1 MPGARGRSSEL
12 SRGRREPSPQCRFAS
27 AGSRLRDTCEGV
39 VWTSPGG
46 TLPSRVFP
54 PQAVCAS
61 PAGSRRSSVRG
72 GVGSPD
78 LGARAQT
85 HAHTNHLC
93 MHTQL
98 TRLCMAARAHTHS
111 RTLIHAHTRR
121 LPHMLAHAHTL
132 THQGK
137 HMGSHTGLYT
147 HRLTQTRAHSM
158 LAHTQIPSHTR
169 TRTLIHAHTCLH
181 THAHA
186 QPCAQAH
193 THPGARLP
201 LRTRLPA
208 PRLRPVPPGFPRFRC
223 SERFCEA
230 GSSARLGSH
239 SSDRPRPC
247 GGPDVSARKNY
258 VPCPSLAG
266 RADRHPPSRA
276 RASSLIYGSHT
287 PAPNVPRSWGM

>member
-1 MPGARGRSSEL
+1 MGGPEQPWGWGQGSRVPGARGRSSEL
-12 SRGRREPSPQCRFAS
+12 SRGCREPSPQCRFAS
-27 AGSRLRDTCEGV
+27 AGSRLRDTCKGV

-46 TLPSRVFP
+46 TLPGRVFP

-78 LGARAQT
+78 LGTRAQT

-98 TRLCMAARAHTHS
+98 TRLCMAACAHTHS

-132 THQGK
+132 THRGK
-137 HMGSHTGLYT
+137 HTGSHTGLYT

-169 TRTLIHAHTCLH
+169 THTHTCSHIGSHMLAHTCSR
-181 THAHA
+181 TA
-186 QPCAQAH
+186 
-193 THPGARLP
+193 
-201 LRTRLPA
+201 LRT
-208 PRLRPVPPGFPRFRC
+208 
-223 SERFCEA
+223 
-230 GSSARLGSH
+230 GSH
-239 SSDRPRPC
+239 PPR
-247 GGPDVSARKNY
+247 GA
-258 VPCPSLAG
+258 
-266 RADRHPPSRA
+266 PPA
-276 RASSLIYGSHT
+276 AHT
-287 PAPNVPRSWGM
+287 PASPTAPSGSSGLSPVPLLREIL